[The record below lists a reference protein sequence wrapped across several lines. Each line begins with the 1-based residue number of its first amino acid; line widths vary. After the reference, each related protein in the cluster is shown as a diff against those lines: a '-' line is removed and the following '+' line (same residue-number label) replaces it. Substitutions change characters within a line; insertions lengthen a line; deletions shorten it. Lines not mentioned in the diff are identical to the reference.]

1 MRDLA
6 KFAMKGPRQA
16 AIIALL
22 STLVPMMFW
31 LGAAVVG
38 LVTLRQGFSKGF
50 AVFIWAIVPALA
62 WWLGLQDP
70 TALIVL
76 VLTLFMAEFLRS
88 SISLRNTLL
97 FGFALSVLVGAITP
111 FLMPEVIDMLMT
123 LTEQMFREMAEQA
136 EVPFDDSLKES
147 FRVLIVASFA
157 ASFYFMSLG
166 ALFLARS
173 WQAALYNPGGWREEF
188 HQLRLN
194 PASVAGLFA
203 VVFLAPSLGV
213 GASLVALCAT
223 VPVIVCGLA
232 LVHGL
237 IGKKNLGGQWVFGF
251 YALVIVLFPTV
262 LMLVALWAIVDSVVD
277 FRSKVQSQAAP

>member
-1 MRDLA
+1 
-6 KFAMKGPRQA
+6 MKGPRQA

-31 LGAAVVG
+31 LGAAIVG
-38 LVTLRQGFSKGF
+38 LVTLRQGFSKGL
-50 AVFIWAIVPALA
+50 AVFIWAVVPALA

-88 SISLRNTLL
+88 SVSLRNTLL
-97 FGFALSVLVGAITP
+97 LGFALSVLVGVLTP
-111 FLMPEVIDMLMT
+111 SLMPEVIDMLME
-123 LTEQMFREMAEQA
+123 LTDQMFRQLAEDA
-136 EVPFDDSLKES
+136 EIAFDDSLKES
-147 FRVLIVASFA
+147 FRVLMVASFA
-157 ASFYFMSLG
+157 ASFYFMSIG
-166 ALFLARS
+166 SMFLARS

-188 HQLRLN
+188 HQLRLS
-194 PASVAGLFA
+194 PVSLAGLFA

-213 GASLVALCAT
+213 EASLVAICAT
-223 VPVIVCGLA
+223 VPVVVCGLA

-251 YALVIVLFPTV
+251 YALNIVLFPTV
-262 LMLVALWAIVDSVVD
+262 LMLVALWAVVDSVID
-277 FRSKVQSQAAP
+277 FRSKIQSQAAP